1 MSKKMY
7 PENFSTPKKTG
18 HNPNLTNLS
27 GVQSARQFDLPT
39 LKENGAGSYIEFRA
53 YDPEKGKMR
62 RKTVKLNR
70 IKGITNRR
78 TYARGVIKRLT
89 EQLNHGWNPWIAN
102 DTSDLVV
109 FEDTIKRYEAH
120 IEKMLANGYFR
131 KETYDGYKS
140 YVKIM
145 REFISK
151 KRPTY
156 YVYQFDRK
164 FCVDFLD
171 YVFIERNN
179 GAQTRN
185 NYLNFLRVFSG
196 FLVEKGYLK
205 SKPTDGISP
214 ISKRLYK
221 KERECIPLDVVGHI
235 ADYCREKEPDFL
247 FACYLL
253 YYCFIRPVEMTRL
266 RVRHFNLKA
275 CTLTIPGELSKN
287 KTTQTITLP
296 KKVILYG
303 IKIGVFSAP
312 SDDFIFSYRLK
323 PGRDEIDP
331 KHFRDH
337 WENVRKALG
346 LKKEWKF
353 YSLKDTGIT
362 EMCDKE
368 IAPRSVKDQ
377 ARHSSLAITDIYLE
391 KRKKNAPGNKN
402 IISYDGAL

>member
-1 MSKKMY
+1 MSKKMC
-7 PENFSTPKKTG
+7 PETFFTPKNTG
-18 HNPNLTNLS
+18 DNPRLTNQS
-27 GVQSARQFDLPT
+27 GIQAARQFDLPVY
-39 LKENGAGSYIEFRA
+39 KENGAGSYIEFRA
-53 YDPEKGKMR
+53 YDPEQGKMR
-62 RKTVKLNR
+62 RIRIKLNR

-89 EQLNHGWNPWIAN
+89 EQLNHGWNPWIAK
-102 DTSDLVV
+102 DVTDLTV
-109 FEDTIKRYEAH
+109 FEEAIKRYEAH
-120 IEKMLANGYFR
+120 IEKMLASGYFR
-131 KETYDGYKS
+131 KETYVGYKS
-140 YVKIM
+140 YIKIM
-145 REFISK
+145 RQYISK

-156 YVYQFDRK
+156 YVYQFNRN

-221 KERECIPLDVVGHI
+221 KERECIPLDVVGQI

-266 RVRHFNLKA
+266 KVRHFNLKA
-275 CTLTIPGELSKN
+275 CTLTIPSELSKN
-287 KTTQTITLP
+287 KTTQTITIP
-296 KKVILYG
+296 KKVIQYG
-303 IKIGVFSAP
+303 IDLGVFSAP
-312 SDDFIFSYRLK
+312 ADDFIFSYRLK
-323 PGRDEIDP
+323 PGREEIDP

-337 WENVRKALG
+337 WDNVRKALK

-362 EMCDKE
+362 EMCDNNMAT
-368 IAPRSVKDQ
+368 IAIRDQ
-377 ARHSSLAITDIYLE
+377 ARHSSLAITDIYT
-391 KRKKNAPGNKN
+391 RHNAKANKD
-402 IISYDGAL
+402 IINLDGAL

>member
-1 MSKKMY
+1 VK
-7 PENFSTPKKTG
+7 
-18 HNPNLTNLS
+18 
-27 GVQSARQFDLPT
+27 GV
-39 LKENGAGSYIEFRA
+39 
-53 YDPEKGKMR
+53 
-62 RKTVKLNR
+62 
-70 IKGITNRR
+70 TNRR
-78 TYARGVIKRLT
+78 TYARRVIKRLT
-89 EQLNHGWNPWIAN
+89 EQLNNGWNPWIAN
-102 DTSDLVV
+102 DTGDLIVFDDVV
-109 FEDTIKRYEAH
+109 KRYESH
-120 IEKMLANGYFR
+120 IEKMLASGYYR

-145 REFISK
+145 REYISK

-156 YVYQFDRK
+156 YVYQFDRS

-171 YVFIERNN
+171 YVFIERDN

-221 KERECIPLDVVGHI
+221 KERECIPLDVVGRI

-266 RVRHFNLKA
+266 KVRHFNLKA

-296 KKVILYG
+296 RKVIQYG
-303 IKIGVFSAP
+303 IDIGVFSAP
-312 SDDFIFSYRLK
+312 MDDYIFSYRLK
-323 PGRDEIDP
+323 PGSVEIDP

-337 WENVRKALG
+337 WDNVRQALK

-362 EMCDKE
+362 EMCDRNV
-368 IAPRSVKDQ
+368 APRHVKDQ
-377 ARHSSLAITDIYLE
+377 ARHSSLAITDIYLQ
-391 KRKKNAPGNKN
+391 KSAKNAPGNRN
-402 IISYDGAL
+402 IIGYDGAL

>member
-1 MSKKMY
+1 MC
-7 PENFSTPKKTG
+7 PENSSTPKKSG
-18 HNPNLTNLS
+18 DNPNLTNQS
-27 GVQSARQFDLPT
+27 GVLSARQFDLPT
-39 LKENGAGSYIEFRA
+39 LKENGAGCYIEFRA

-62 RKTVKLNR
+62 RKTIKLNR
-70 IKGITNRR
+70 IKGLTNRR
-78 TYARGVIKRLT
+78 TYARRVIKRLT

-120 IEKMLANGYFR
+120 IEKMLASGYFR

-145 REFISK
+145 REYISK

-156 YVYQFDRK
+156 YVYQFNRK

-221 KERECIPLDVVGHI
+221 KERECIPLDIVGRI
-235 ADYCREKEPDFL
+235 AEYCRVKEPDFL

-303 IKIGVFSAP
+303 IEIGVFSAP
-312 SDDFIFSYRLK
+312 ADDFIFSYRLK

-337 WENVRKALG
+337 WDNVRNALG

-362 EMCDKE
+362 EMCDNE
-368 IAPRSVKDQ
+368 VAPRSVKDQ

-391 KRKKNAPGNKN
+391 KRKQNAPGNKN
-402 IISYDGAL
+402 IIDYDGAL

>member
-1 MSKKMY
+1 MC
-7 PENFSTPKKTG
+7 PENSSTPKKSG
-18 HNPNLTNLS
+18 NNPNLTNQS
-27 GVQSARQFDLPT
+27 GVLSARQFDLPT
-39 LKENGAGSYIEFRA
+39 LKENGAGCYIEFRA

-62 RKTVKLNR
+62 RKTIKLNR
-70 IKGITNRR
+70 IKGLTNRR
-78 TYARGVIKRLT
+78 TYARRVIKRLT

-120 IEKMLANGYFR
+120 IEKMLASGYFR

-145 REFISK
+145 REYISK

-221 KERECIPLDVVGHI
+221 KERECIPLEVVGRI
-235 ADYCREKEPDFL
+235 AEYCRVKEPDFL

-266 RVRHFNLKA
+266 RVRHFNLHA

-303 IKIGVFSAP
+303 IEIGVFSAP
-312 SDDFIFSYRLK
+312 ADDFIFSYRLK

-337 WENVRKALG
+337 WENVRNALG

-368 IAPRSVKDQ
+368 VAPRSVKDQ

-402 IISYDGAL
+402 IIDYDGAL

>member
-1 MSKKMY
+1 MCPKNS
-7 PENFSTPKKTG
+7 STFRKSSDKP
-18 HNPNLTNLS
+18 HLTNQS
-27 GVQSARQFDLPT
+27 GVQAVRQYDIPVY
-39 LKENGAGSYIEFRA
+39 KENGAGGYIEFRA
-53 YDPEKGKMR
+53 YDPERGKMR
-62 RKTVKLNR
+62 RKTIKLNR
-70 IKGITNRR
+70 IKGLTNRR
-78 TYARGVIKRLT
+78 TYAKGVIKRLI
-89 EQLNHGWNPWIAN
+89 EQLNHGWNPWIAK
-102 DTSDLVV
+102 DVGDLLE
-109 FEDTIKRYEAH
+109 FEEAVKRYEAY
-120 IEKMLANGYFR
+120 IEKMLASGYFR

-145 REFISK
+145 REYISK

-196 FLVEKGYLK
+196 FLVDKGYLK

-221 KERECIPLDVVGHI
+221 KERECIPLDVVGRI
-235 ADYCREKEPDFL
+235 AEYCQEKEPDFL

-266 RVRHFNLKA
+266 KVRHFNLKA

-287 KTTQTITLP
+287 KSTQTITLP
-296 KKVILYG
+296 KKVIQYG
-303 IKIGVFSAP
+303 IDLGVFSAP
-312 SDDFIFSYRLK
+312 MDDFIFSYRLK
-323 PGRDEIDP
+323 PGGVEIDP

-337 WENVRKALG
+337 WENVRRALG
-346 LKKEWKF
+346 LRKEWKF

-368 IAPRSVKDQ
+368 VAPRSVKDQ

-391 KRKKNAPGNKN
+391 KRKQNAPGNKN
-402 IISYDGAL
+402 IIDYDGAL

>member
-1 MSKKMY
+1 MC
-7 PENFSTPKKTG
+7 PENFSTPKNSG
-18 HNPNLTNLS
+18 NNPNLTNQS
-27 GVQSARQFDLPT
+27 GVHAARQFDLPVY
-39 LKENGAGSYIEFRA
+39 KENGAGGYIEFRA
-53 YDPEKGKMR
+53 YDPERGKMR
-62 RKTVKLNR
+62 RKTMKINRVK
-70 IKGITNRR
+70 GVTNRR
-78 TYARGVIKRLT
+78 IYARRVIKRLT
-89 EQLNHGWNPWIAN
+89 EQLNNGWNPWIAN
-102 DTSDLVV
+102 DTGDLIVFDDVV
-109 FEDTIKRYEAH
+109 KRYESH
-120 IEKMLANGYFR
+120 IEKMLASGYYR

-145 REFISK
+145 REYISK

-156 YVYQFDRK
+156 YVYQFDRS

-171 YVFIERNN
+171 YVFIERDN

-221 KERECIPLDVVGHI
+221 KERECIPLDVVGRI

-266 RVRHFNLKA
+266 KVRHFNLKA

-296 KKVILYG
+296 RKVIQYG
-303 IKIGVFSAP
+303 IDIGVFSAP
-312 SDDFIFSYRLK
+312 MDDYIFSYRLK
-323 PGRDEIDP
+323 PGSVEIDP

-337 WENVRKALG
+337 WDNVRQALK

-362 EMCDKE
+362 EMCDRNV
-368 IAPRSVKDQ
+368 APRHVKDQ
-377 ARHSSLAITDIYLE
+377 ARHSSLAITDIYLQ
-391 KRKKNAPGNKN
+391 KSAKNAPGNRN
-402 IISYDGAL
+402 IIGYDGAL

>member
-1 MSKKMY
+1 MC
-7 PENFSTPKKTG
+7 PENSSTPKKSG
-18 HNPNLTNLS
+18 DNPNLTNQS
-27 GVQSARQFDLPT
+27 GVLSARQFDLPT
-39 LKENGAGSYIEFRA
+39 LKENGAGCYIEFRA

-62 RKTVKLNR
+62 RKTIKLNR
-70 IKGITNRR
+70 IKGLTNRR
-78 TYARGVIKRLT
+78 TYARRVIKRLT

-120 IEKMLANGYFR
+120 IEKMLASGYFR

-145 REFISK
+145 REYISK

-156 YVYQFDRK
+156 YVYQFNRK

-221 KERECIPLDVVGHI
+221 KERECIPLDIVGRI
-235 ADYCREKEPDFL
+235 AEYCRVKEPDFL

-303 IKIGVFSAP
+303 IEIGVFSAP
-312 SDDFIFSYRLK
+312 ADDFIFSYRLK

-337 WENVRKALG
+337 WDNVRNALG

-368 IAPRSVKDQ
+368 VAPRSVKDQ

-391 KRKKNAPGNKN
+391 KRKQNAPGNKN
-402 IISYDGAL
+402 IIDYDGAL